1 MPGEGASGVFSSR
14 LIRAKVF
21 ATFVCVAGV
30 YRKAFE
36 RHETCPFGKVFV
48 IATSSLCI
56 AG

>member
-1 MPGEGASGVFSSR
+1 MSGEGAPWVFSCR
-14 LIRAKVF
+14 LIRAKVS
-21 ATFVCVAGV
+21 ATFVCAAGV

-48 IATSSLCI
+48 IATASLCI